1 MSSTLYL
8 ILCRELAANES
19 GFLVWGYQVFW
30 SLHVITISKIA
41 SVDSVIVLKSEK
53 KPPPT
58 YKNNTTTASLEVS
71 WALLFF
77 FSCLEVLVKCGSPKI
92 HQTCLYAPLLQTFK
106 TPFKNSV
113 NSTFFCLLSV
123 FPTYVS
129 ERIRCDATHLG
140 YQKKK
145 KSTFIIM
152 CIFPVSDCITA
163 CFFYPHDKSQ
173 YFLLTRA

>member
-123 FPTYVS
+123 FPAYVS

-140 YQKKK
+140 YKKK

-163 CFFYPHDKSQ
+163 CFFTHMTKVNI
-173 YFLLTRA
+173 FF

>member
-19 GFLVWGYQVFW
+19 GFLVRGYQVFW

-58 YKNNTTTASLEVS
+58 YKNNTTTPSLEVS

-77 FSCLEVLVKCGSPKI
+77 FFMPWSFSEMWLTQDSPNMLVCPSA
-92 HQTCLYAPLLQTFK
+92 TDLQNK
-106 TPFKNSV
+106 KNSV
-113 NSTFFCLLSV
+113 NSTFSCLLSV
-123 FPTYVS
+123 FPAYVS
-129 ERIRCDATHLG
+129 ERIRCDETHLG
-140 YQKKK
+140 YKKK

-163 CFFYPHDKSQ
+163 CFFTHMTKVNI
-173 YFLLTRA
+173 FF